1 MIQDGVMEI
10 SIKTTMT
17 KNDTF
22 GMLGIWPEFEITT
35 WEISPNV
42 YHDQYGSGFQPLSC
56 ILPAF
61 YLLRGDNI
69 YEWAKEEPNSGSML
83 IQSNHHPI
91 S

>member
-1 MIQDGVMEI
+1 MIQGGVMEI
-10 SIKTTMT
+10 SIKTMMT

-35 WEISPNV
+35 WEISSNV
-42 YHDQYGSGFQPLSC
+42 YHGSGFQPLSC
-56 ILPAF
+56 ILQAF